1 MSYLSSFC
9 LLYLQSGNV
18 SEKAVFKGLRTCIS
32 NAILH
37 FKCYFAIGS
46 LGSLGLVHSI
56 LDVGSRFKSS
66 SIGLIHS
73 VYIIQYSFK
82 AVIHEVDCDWLLFYC
97 TCLYTSSSVHFPA
110 CFGIYKE
117 NFITFNHYS
126 TDSPHGMSSSDLQH
140 SD

>member
-73 VYIIQYSFK
+73 VYIIQYSFNVNLRK
-82 AVIHEVDCDWLLFYC
+82 LTVKRQSCDSVSPQRQKHRSECYVKHDELTHICVHSIGNIH
-97 TCLYTSSSVHFPA
+97 
-110 CFGIYKE
+110 K
-117 NFITFNHYS
+117 
-126 TDSPHGMSSSDLQH
+126 
-140 SD
+140 

>member
-82 AVIHEVDCDWLLFYC
+82 V
-97 TCLYTSSSVHFPA
+97 
-110 CFGIYKE
+110 
-117 NFITFNHYS
+117 NFIFVNHLRTPILYRLHMN
-126 TDSPHGMSSSDLQH
+126 TPQKITCALTILNPFL
-140 SD
+140 

>member
-1 MSYLSSFC
+1 M
-9 LLYLQSGNV
+9 
-18 SEKAVFKGLRTCIS
+18 SEKAVFKGLRMCIS

-82 AVIHEVDCDWLLFYC
+82 LYHSCIISVDKVEEVEYRCG
-97 TCLYTSSSVHFPA
+97 V
-110 CFGIYKE
+110 
-117 NFITFNHYS
+117 
-126 TDSPHGMSSSDLQH
+126 
-140 SD
+140 